1 MFTCKIYTIMKK
13 LKFLTILSALI
24 ALFSLSGCSKVELTG
39 TLKVTVYDSSEDHFI
54 QVYPWGEGGKSIR
67 QGTIEKGKD
76 RSISFE
82 LNMGNYNVDCDGYY
96 KSVQVR
102 PGMDVELIFKD

>member
-1 MFTCKIYTIMKK
+1 MKK
-13 LKFLTILSALI
+13 MKFLTVLATFI
-24 ALFSLSGCSKVELTG
+24 ALFSFSSCSKVDLTG
-39 TLKVTVYDSSEDHFI
+39 TLMVTVYGSSEDHFI

-102 PGMDVELIFKD
+102 PGEEVELIFKN